1 MGFNGIN
8 LWQKES
14 QIAKVIE
21 TNPRTAK
28 FGLSLTEEE
37 AELIVREKSDVLKRQ
52 RRVEFGAG
60 ITEKLIF
67 EFCDSVYLD
76 SSNYVETIIR
86 LQEIFYCYK
95 NEVLDEV
102 SDDELLHFMKK
113 QFETRCHGDLD
124 YLESTCMEN
133 FARAIRAGYDPDREE
148 WE

>member
-95 NEVLDEV
+95 NEMPASLDE
-102 SDDELLHFMKK
+102 
-113 QFETRCHGDLD
+113 
-124 YLESTCMEN
+124 
-133 FARAIRAGYDPDREE
+133 
-148 WE
+148 

>member
-1 MGFNGIN
+1 MN
-8 LWQKES
+8 LWQKEG

-21 TNPRTAK
+21 TNHMTAR
-28 FGLSLTEEE
+28 FGLALTEEE
-37 AELIVREKSDVLKRQ
+37 AERIVNKKNEVLKRQ

-60 ITEKLIF
+60 IIEKLIY
-67 EFCDSVYLD
+67 EFCDSAYLD

-124 YLESTCMEN
+124 YLESTCLEN
-133 FARAIRAGYDPDREE
+133 FARAIRAGYDPDWEE